1 MRSGTGF
8 CARPV
13 TRTGRRVI
21 LAGPT
26 LNHFELIAI
35 SIAKGVIDE
44 EFYKSWMAYAV
55 IRDFRAAHELIA
67 IARAPAKP
75 GDSGDKVAY
84 CYLEALCQRW
94 NQTDRMFFRPIRDP

>member
-1 MRSGTGF
+1 M
-8 CARPV
+8 